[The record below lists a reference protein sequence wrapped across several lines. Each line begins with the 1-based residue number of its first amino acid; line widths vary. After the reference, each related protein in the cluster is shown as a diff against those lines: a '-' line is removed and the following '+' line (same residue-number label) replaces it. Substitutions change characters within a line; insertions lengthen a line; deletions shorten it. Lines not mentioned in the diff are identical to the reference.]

1 MKSLTTQIADTI
13 DPPEPVA
20 PTQRTERASGQK
32 SDWLERFP
40 PGGPKNE
47 KFSGQEGGEQGTQ
60 FSIRGRQKPTAL
72 LSKMKSFAKQ
82 GGQNI
87 KIEPEAIQR
96 PVKVVKDFL
105 SSLTNPPAFTPS
117 QSSRFYDSQYVYRNE
132 GFGEY
137 SVEPVG
143 GLSDQSDSISAN
155 VAMEMEEQEASE
167 EILALL
173 QDPRTTALCTATSD
187 TM

>member
-20 PTQRTERASGQK
+20 PSQRTDRASGQK
-32 SDWLERFP
+32 SDWLERYP
-40 PGGPKNE
+40 PGGMKTE
-47 KFSGQEGGEQGTQ
+47 KFSGQEGSEQGTQ
-60 FSIRGRQKPTAL
+60 FSIRGIQKPTAL
-72 LSKMKSFAKQ
+72 FSKMKSFAKQ

-96 PVKVVKDFL
+96 PVRVVKDFL
-105 SSLTNPPAFTPS
+105 SSLTNPQPFTAS

-137 SVEPVG
+137 PVEPVDI
-143 GLSDQSDSISAN
+143 SDQSDLISSN

-173 QDPRTTALCTATSD
+173 QDPRTSALCAVTSD
-187 TM
+187 AM

>member
-40 PGGPKNE
+40 PGGTKNE
-47 KFSGQEGGEQGTQ
+47 KFSGQEGSEQNTQ
-60 FSIRGRQKPTAL
+60 FSVWGRQKPTAL
-72 LSKMKSFAKQ
+72 LSKMKSLAKQ

-117 QSSRFYDSQYVYRNE
+117 QSSRFYDSQYVYQNE

-137 SVEPVG
+137 PVEPVG
-143 GLSDQSDSISAN
+143 GLSDQSDLISAN
-155 VAMEMEEQEASE
+155 VAVEMEEQEASE
-167 EILALL
+167 EILAVL